1 MEFCQSGI
9 VGTLPNNH
17 TFHNKLIVTSFCD
30 ISENNE
36 PFLTLPMPA
45 TSKVTAAVWGPLE
58 KYIITGHEK
67 GELIAW
73 DVKVID
79 NRYSCMHTCL
89 FQLS

>member
-1 MEFCQSGI
+1 MSN
-9 VGTLPNNH
+9 V
-17 TFHNKLIVTSFCD
+17 IVTSFCD

-45 TSKVTAAVWGPLE
+45 ASKVTAAVWGPLE

-79 NRYSCMHTCL
+79 VIRGFMHVCFVVKYSAWKKTTL
-89 FQLS
+89 Y

>member
-1 MEFCQSGI
+1 
-9 VGTLPNNH
+9 
-17 TFHNKLIVTSFCD
+17 
-30 ISENNE
+30 
-36 PFLTLPMPA
+36 MPA

-79 NRYSCMHTCL
+79 NGSPVFIHVCFYCHKNSVLEKRLRCID
-89 FQLS
+89 